1 MSKLTSIML
10 KTVVFLSITSASYAN
25 GIKIKL
31 DSNDLDKFA
40 QDTQYDWSGFYTGG
54 SINYTAQF
62 RGTGQLTDEGYGA
75 LQPKGQGPK
84 GGVFAGYNFQINSF
98 VLGIE
103 ADASYGWNNDHRFMT
118 GAYQGN
124 QVPLNYKFNQN
135 ASYSLRARLGYA
147 FNDLM
152 VFGTLGM
159 ASSDIKNSGLII
171 AKGNSQQVDVLYNAF
186 TRGVENGYAM
196 GIGFEY
202 GIDSNWIARAEY
214 IYSNYDRKSPFW
226 YYDVRMGLQEH
237 EIRTGLAYKF

>member
-31 DSNDLDKFA
+31 DSNNLDKFA

-84 GGVFAGYNFQINSF
+84 GSVFAGYNFQVNNVII
-98 VLGIE
+98 GAE
-103 ADASYGWNNDHRFMT
+103 ADLSYGRNHDNRSMT
-118 GAYQGN
+118 GIYQN
-124 QVPLNYKFNQN
+124 LPVPLYLNFKQS
-135 ASYSLRARLGYA
+135 ASYSLKSRLGYA
-147 FNDLM
+147 FNDFM
-152 VFGTLGM
+152 IFGTLGL
-159 ASSDIKNSGLII
+159 SSSSIKNKGHII
-171 AKGNSQQVDVLYNAF
+171 ANNILYDEY
-186 TRGVENGYAM
+186 VSHLESGYVIGL
-196 GIGFEY
+196 GIEY
-202 GIDSNWIARAEY
+202 GINANLIARSEY
-214 IYSNYDRKSPFW
+214 IYSNFERNNPWMHYQI
-226 YYDVRMGLQEH
+226 RMGLQEH